1 MNRGSVL
8 LGRLGLLGA
17 LGVIVVLAIVGLYVA
32 LARGEHV
39 ANTGSPG
46 TPKNSEPARLAPD
59 TSRIPRPVAPSPAS
73 ASGASSDGAGS
84 ADGYAIGD
92 VYVRDHRSG
101 TRAQLDVPPVIHAP
115 QGRRIQSTLTS
126 AISQHVRAAVA
137 TCAADVPQSARGAR
151 ARIEGQITIA
161 IKNQQATIT
170 GAVVQLR
177 DVTGVALDPIKQCVE
192 QKSIGGTTSS
202 GDEPDIDSYGIT
214 LSLRL
219 P

>member
-17 LGVIVVLAIVGLYVA
+17 LGIVVVLAIVGLYVA
-32 LARGEHV
+32 LARSEQV
-39 ANTGSPG
+39 ANTGSREA
-46 TPKNSEPARLAPD
+46 PKNSEPARLGTD
-59 TSRIPRPVAPSPAS
+59 TPRIPRPVAGGGAG
-73 ASGASSDGAGS
+73 GASNDGAGS
-84 ADGYAIGD
+84 AEGYTIGN
-92 VYVRDHRSG
+92 VNVRDHRSR
-101 TRAQLDVPPVIHAP
+101 TQAQLDVPPVIHAP

-137 TCAADVPQSARGAR
+137 TCAVDVPQSARGAR

-177 DVTGVALDPIKQCVE
+177 DVTGIAFDPIKQCVE
-192 QKSIGGTTSS
+192 QRSIGATTSS
-202 GDEPDIDSYGIT
+202 SDEPDIDSYGIT